1 MATGRARRDARTATI
16 AQIGGTSNSDN
27 RASEAILAVIRSATG
42 CEVVGD
48 GTKHLHQPRS
58 STDYEPQV
66 TNRPDRSRL
75 PDGRRAGRSRS
86 PRAATTT
93 APAAAT
99 QTSAEDVKPV
109 AQIDNLT
116 GVDTA
121 VTLDTGFVDALTK
134 LKVTPGPVGDA
145 EISKDGV
152 ASFPITGG
160 NVTYYD
166 PASPVRP
173 YVQGVIDHEGSGL
186 SLTAGKTEVELTDF
200 VIDPG
205 TSELTG
211 TVSVN
216 GKEAA
221 TDALLFDLDGSTL
234 EPLKTNPDGTRDA
247 RGHDRRALRRR
258 GRAC

>member
-1 MATGRARRDARTATI
+1 MTRKSPIARV
-16 AQIGGTSNSDN
+16 G
-27 RASEAILAVIRSATG
+27 
-42 CEVVGD
+42 VVF
-48 GTKHLHQPRS
+48 LM
-58 STDYEPQV
+58 
-66 TNRPDRSRL
+66 
-75 PDGRRAGRSRS
+75 
-86 PRAATTT
+86 
-93 APAAAT
+93 AAALALGVAACGDDDST
-99 QTSAEDVKPV
+99 GSSDQTSAEDVKPV
-109 AQIDNLT
+109 AQIDKLT

-134 LKVTPGPVGDA
+134 LKVAPGPVGDA
-145 EISKDGV
+145 EISNDGV

-160 NVTYYD
+160 NVIYYD

-221 TDALLFDLDGSTL
+221 TDAVLFDLDGSTL
-234 EPLKTNPDGTRDA
+234 EPLKTNPDGTATLEGTTVELSADA
-247 RGHDRRALRRR
+247 ASLLNDTFGINDLKGGLVVGISAITVK
-258 GRAC
+258 G

>member
-1 MATGRARRDARTATI
+1 MNLKSPIARVGVVFLMAAA
-16 AQIGGTSNSDN
+16 
-27 RASEAILAVIRSATG
+27 LAVGVAACGDDDSTG
-42 CEVVGD
+42 
-48 GTKHLHQPRS
+48 S
-58 STDYEPQV
+58 SD
-66 TNRPDRSRL
+66 
-75 PDGRRAGRSRS
+75 
-86 PRAATTT
+86 
-93 APAAAT
+93 

-160 NVTYYD
+160 NVIYYD

-234 EPLKTNPDGTRDA
+234 EPLKTNPDGTATLEGTTVELSDDA
-247 RGHDRRALRRR
+247 ASLLNDTFGITDLKGGLVVGISAITVK
-258 GRAC
+258 G

>member
-1 MATGRARRDARTATI
+1 MGPEPNQGDPGANVHVHPRPERWLLTI
-16 AQIGGTSNSDN
+16 A
-27 RASEAILAVIRSATG
+27 ALAVGDDDSTG
-42 CEVVGD
+42 
-48 GTKHLHQPRS
+48 S
-58 STDYEPQV
+58 SD
-66 TNRPDRSRL
+66 
-75 PDGRRAGRSRS
+75 
-86 PRAATTT
+86 
-93 APAAAT
+93 

-109 AQIDNLT
+109 AQIDKLT

-166 PASPVRP
+166 PSSPVRP
-173 YVQGVIDHEGSGL
+173 YVQGTIDHDGSGL
-186 SLTAGKTEVELTDF
+186 TLTAGKTEVELSDF

-205 TSELTG
+205 ESTLSG

-221 TDALLFDLDGSTL
+221 NDALLFDLDGTTL
-234 EPLKTNPDGTRDA
+234 EPLKTNSDGSATLTGTTVKLADSA
-247 RGHDRRALRRR
+247 ADLLNETFGIKDLQ
-258 GRAC
+258 GGLVIGVSTITVK